1 MGIPEIRELDRILY
15 PLLPGTALTGG
26 WLPLVYAVG
35 HQDDDMNEMAALSY
49 LLEHPETELCPET
62 ILTLFELMTEGT
74 AMAGQGFKAENNR
87 VASKDYFYIPV
98 SAEKTPAAIDELCEK
113 YGYLNHPQDDRT
125 EDVFKFLLEFICIH
139 PMKNGNGRLSALLVQ
154 QLARAKCLDVAKD
167 CPNDIVIGCDTVVDV
182 GGEVFGK
189 PADAAD
195 ARRMLQALSG
205 RTHQVITGVCIVSSK
220 RKYSDVSVS
229 DVTFAPLSEE
239 EIDGYVSSGEC
250 DDKAG
255 AYAIQGIGGRFI
267 THISGD
273 YYAIMG
279 LPLNLVY
286 EELKNLD
293 LY

>member
-154 QLARAKCLDVAKD
+154 QLL
-167 CPNDIVIGCDTVVDV
+167 
-182 GGEVFGK
+182 F
-189 PADAAD
+189 
-195 ARRMLQALSG
+195 
-205 RTHQVITGVCIVSSK
+205 
-220 RKYSDVSVS
+220 
-229 DVTFAPLSEE
+229 
-239 EIDGYVSSGEC
+239 
-250 DDKAG
+250 KAG
-255 AYAIQGIGGRFI
+255 YRCALYLPYDITLHRFHAVEYQLRIIQA
-267 THISGD
+267 SGMFYGHKPFD
-273 YYAIMG
+273 YDPFVG
-279 LPLNLVY
+279 FQLRVL
-286 EELKNLD
+286 EESYQKLESAVKKAE
-293 LY
+293 